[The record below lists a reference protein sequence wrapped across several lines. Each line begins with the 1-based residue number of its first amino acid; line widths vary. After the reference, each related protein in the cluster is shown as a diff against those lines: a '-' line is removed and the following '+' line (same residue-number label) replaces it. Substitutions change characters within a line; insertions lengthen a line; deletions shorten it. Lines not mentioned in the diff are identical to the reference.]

1 VQGQARISRLDLA
14 PGFKDYRGH
23 VRISELA
30 ERVGVATSTVRYYER
45 IGLLSGPSRT
55 ASGYRDYDEDDA
67 ARLLFVT
74 RARRLGLSC
83 DDVGS
88 LLGIWAGTH
97 CANAAERVSQL
108 IDQKQAEIAARVLE
122 LQGFAA
128 QLDAVAEALRTAPP
142 PEACR
147 TDLTCCV
154 PESREPVV
162 LDLVPRPH

>member
-1 VQGQARISRLDLA
+1 M
-14 PGFKDYRGH
+14 
-23 VRISELA
+23 RISEFA
-30 ERVGVATSTVRYYER
+30 EQVGVATSTVRYYER

-83 DDVGS
+83 DQVSS

-97 CANAAERVSQL
+97 CAHAADLVGQL
-108 IDQKQAEIAARVLE
+108 IDEKQAEIDERIDE
-122 LQGFAA
+122 LRGFAT
-128 QLDAVAEALRTAPP
+128 QLDAVRAALRTSTRPD
-142 PEACR
+142 ACR

-154 PESREPVV
+154 PESPGPVV
-162 LDLVPRPH
+162 LDLVPRPR